1 MQGESTPII
10 VIGIGN
16 IYRCDDGIGIV
27 LARALQEFHLPH
39 VEVIE
44 QSGEGAQLIE
54 TWRHRNA
61 VILVDAVSS
70 GSVPGTI
77 FRLDATREKIP
88 SKFFNYSTHAFSLAE
103 SIELSR
109 IMDELPQH
117 CIVFGIE
124 GSEFGYGEM
133 ISAEVM
139 NVFEIALK
147 QIVNEIEIIST

>member
-1 MQGESTPII
+1 MQDESIPIL

-16 IYRCDDGIGIV
+16 VYRSDDGVGIV
-27 LARALQEFHLPH
+27 LARKLQELQLPH

-44 QSGEGAQLIE
+44 QYGEGAQLIE
-54 TWRHRNA
+54 AWRHRNA
-61 VILVDAVSS
+61 VLLVDAVSS
-70 GSVPGTI
+70 GSTPGTI

-88 SKFFNYSTHAFSLAE
+88 VSFFNYSTHAFSVAE

-124 GSEFGYGEM
+124 GSTFGYGETL
-133 ISAEVM
+133 SVEVM
-139 NVFEIALK
+139 NVLEDAFK
-147 QIVNEIEIIST
+147 QIVHEIENLST